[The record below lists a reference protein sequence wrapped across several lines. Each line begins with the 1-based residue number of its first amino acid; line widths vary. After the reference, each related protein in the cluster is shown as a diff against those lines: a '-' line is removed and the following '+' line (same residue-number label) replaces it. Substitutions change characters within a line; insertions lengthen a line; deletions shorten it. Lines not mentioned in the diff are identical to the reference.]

1 MKPPMKTKV
10 QKWGNSLALRIP
22 KPVADELGLAQD
34 SIVELTMTKKTL
46 VVAPA
51 PKGTLRLADLLE
63 KVTPENLHG
72 EVDFGSPM
80 GRESW

>member
-1 MKPPMKTKV
+1 MKTKI

-22 KPVADELGLAQD
+22 KLVANDLGLAQD

-51 PKGTLRLADLLE
+51 ARPTVRLAELLE
-63 KVTPENLHG
+63 KVVPRNIHG
-72 EVDFGSPM
+72 EVDFGSPK
-80 GRESW
+80 GHEAW